1 VTDTT
6 QPPARAAAVYR
17 GMDQATLDAA
27 YNNSAAV
34 TDSAEWLAVW
44 RRRSMVIRAMQGVQ
58 LDIPYGKQER
68 ARFDYF
74 PAGNTGAPLFVF
86 IHGGYWQRNDKE
98 IFSFVAEGP
107 LARKINVAVLGYTLA
122 PTARLSDIV
131 RELKQALTFLGLNA
145 EQFGFNPEKIY
156 AGGWSAGGHLAAI
169 ACQQPLLRGALA
181 ISGIFDL
188 EPIALTYINDML
200 QLDRNEIETL
210 SPLRLL
216 RHGMA
221 PLRLA
226 VGINELAE
234 LKRQSLSCK
243 EVADSLRLPVT
254 LRILPGHHHF
264 SILDELAKPDGILTS
279 ELIQL
284 MS

>member
-1 VTDTT
+1 
-6 QPPARAAAVYR
+6 
-17 GMDQATLDAA
+17 MDRATLDAA

-34 TDSAEWLAVW
+34 TDSAEWLAAW
-44 RRRSMVIRAMQGVQ
+44 RRRSVVIRARHGVQ

-74 PAGNTGAPLFVF
+74 PAGGAGAPLFVF

-107 LARKINVAVLGYTLA
+107 LAYGIDVVILGYTLA

-131 RELKQALTFLGLNA
+131 RELNQALTFLSQNA
-145 EQFGFNPEKIY
+145 EQFGFNSEKIY
-156 AGGWSAGGHLAAI
+156 AGGWSAGGHLSAI
-169 ACQQPLLRGALA
+169 ACQHQLLRGALA

-188 EPIALTYINDML
+188 EPIALTYINDL
-200 QLDRNEIETL
+200 LRLDRNEIETL

-221 PLRLA
+221 PLHLA
-226 VGINELAE
+226 VGINELTE
-234 LKRQSLSCK
+234 LKRQSLSFK
-243 EVADSLRLPVT
+243 EAADSLRLPVS
-254 LRILPGHHHF
+254 LRVLPRHHHF
-264 SILDELAKPDGILTS
+264 SILDELAKPEGALMS
-279 ELIQL
+279 ELLQV